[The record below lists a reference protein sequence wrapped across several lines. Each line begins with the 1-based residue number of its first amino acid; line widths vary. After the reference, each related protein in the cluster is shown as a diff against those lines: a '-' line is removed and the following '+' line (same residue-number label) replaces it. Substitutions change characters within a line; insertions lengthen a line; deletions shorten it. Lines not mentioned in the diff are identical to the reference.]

1 MGLTRYTSQTQPKN
15 LIQFTGGLNSTG
27 GPLSLS
33 DQESSKL
40 QNVDFDKFGSVVK
53 RAGYLNANS
62 SAFNS
67 GARWTGL
74 LDYELSTGVR
84 NLVGVCGNKVA
95 YWVSSSI
102 TGAPTDITGAITV
115 TAGNV
120 ACSAVFRDIAF
131 FTNGQD
137 LPFQWTGTG
146 NCAVQTVPTGLT
158 TAKYNCVFSG
168 YFFLANTVVTG
179 TSHRSRL
186 HYSNINQPNI
196 WTDLDFVDVSPD
208 DGSSITG
215 LAVLGTSLCIFK
227 GKSIWI
233 AQFTGNA
240 DTPFQ
245 FSQSNSAVGTVS
257 HQSLQQID
265 NGIVFL
271 SWDGLY
277 FFDGYNSYKISDRLN
292 STFSN
297 DLATLQ
303 FSNVC
308 SMFQHTKNRYWL
320 GISATGKSTND
331 TVITWT
337 KAKTTTQTDAF
348 SIYKGQAP
356 SIMCMVFPDGITET
370 PYFGDYSGFVYKA
383 DTGVDDYPLAVQ
395 TAINAYYYTNWI
407 TYDDI
412 CNQKGT
418 LSVYIYYQNNTA
430 TLTFI
435 YAYDLNDGDQ
445 NTQSFSTS
453 TGGSQWDS
461 AVWDTDTWAGGTAA
475 VTRRDIDGR
484 GRLVRF
490 GFKNSN
496 LSETFRVD
504 GIGTLTYLETNL

>member
-1 MGLTRYTSQTQPKN
+1 MALSRYTSQAHPKN
-15 LIQFTGGLNSTG
+15 LIQFTGGLNSSG

-40 QNVDFDKFGSVVK
+40 QNIDFDKFGSILK
-53 RAGYLNANS
+53 RSGYLNVNS

-74 LDYELSTGVR
+74 LDYELSSGSR
-84 NLVGVCGNKVA
+84 YLVGTCGNKVA
-95 YWVSSSI
+95 YWDSSSI
-102 TGAPTDITGAITV
+102 SGAPTDITGSITV
-115 TAGNV
+115 TAGSV
-120 ACSAVFRDIAF
+120 ASSTVFRDIAI
-131 FTNGQD
+131 FTNGAD
-137 LPFQWTGTG
+137 APFQWTGTG
-146 NCAVQTVPTGLT
+146 NCTTLTVPTGLT
-158 TAKYNCVFSG
+158 SAKYVAIFSA
-168 YFFLANTVVTG
+168 YTFLANTVVTG
-179 TSHRSRL
+179 TAHRSRL

-196 WTDLDFVDVSPD
+196 WTDLDFEDVSPD
-208 DGSSITG
+208 DGQQITG
-215 LAVLGTSLCIFK
+215 LIVLGTSLCIFK
-227 GKSIWI
+227 GKSIWL

-245 FSQSNSAVGTVS
+245 FNQSNSAVGTVS

-297 DLATLQ
+297 DLASLQ

-320 GISATGKSTND
+320 GITSTGQSNND

-348 SIYKGQAP
+348 SIYKGIAP
-356 SIMCMVFPDGITET
+356 SIMSMVYPDGITET
-370 PYFGDYSGFVYKA
+370 PYFGDYSGFMYKA
-383 DTGVDDYPLAVQ
+383 DIGVDDYPLGVQ

-418 LSVYIYYQNNTA
+418 TSVYLYFKAQGST
-430 TLTFI
+430 TTFV
-435 YAYDLNDGDQ
+435 YSYDLNENDQ
-445 NTQSFSTS
+445 FTQSINMS
-453 TGGSQWDS
+453 GGGVLWGSVIWG
-461 AVWDTDTWAGGTAA
+461 AFTWAIGGGLQ
-475 VTRRDIDGR
+475 RRVDVDGR

-490 GFKNSN
+490 GFQNAT
-496 LSETFRVD
+496 LSQGFRID
-504 GIGTLTYLETNL
+504 GIGTLTYTETNI